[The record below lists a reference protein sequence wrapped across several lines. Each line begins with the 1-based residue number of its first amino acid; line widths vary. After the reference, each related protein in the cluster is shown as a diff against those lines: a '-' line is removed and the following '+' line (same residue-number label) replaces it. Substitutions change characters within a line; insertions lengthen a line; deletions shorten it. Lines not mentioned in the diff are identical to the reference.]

1 MTLFLLLFL
10 FSSLSCNDPKYS
22 QNCHGWDC
30 LHNYAFKED
39 NAFKWELL
47 DKRLVVEDHEDRGG
61 WTGYYINMT
70 SQAWLTPE
78 LTSQPEWWHMMVVV
92 VPHNLRQ
99 TDTAM
104 LWITDGSNH
113 DDFLP
118 DLDIIDGQFDYNL
131 LVAADIATG
140 TGTIV
145 VSLYQV
151 PNQVSSHYH
160 FEIWSFIAINNG
172 NGHENFLY

>member
-1 MTLFLLLFL
+1 
-10 FSSLSCNDPKYS
+10 
-22 QNCHGWDC
+22 
-30 LHNYAFKED
+30 
-39 NAFKWELL
+39 
-47 DKRLVVEDHEDRGG
+47 
-61 WTGYYINMT
+61 
-70 SQAWLTPE
+70 
-78 LTSQPEWWHMMVVV
+78 MVVV

-160 FEIWSFIAINNG
+160 FKIWSFIAINNG